1 MVIYFRNSD
10 FGDLATFVAGIPK
23 EMRKRADKVEDD
35 MGEYGA
41 NLMRQYI
48 RTRGTGYRGH
58 TGRIET
64 GTMLRAVRVRRD
76 SSGQGVRWGWS
87 RGSKKYFGYQEYGF
101 TVRSKATDYAS
112 RKDVVPMHAL
122 MDSWFLTR
130 QKFVREINRELRRGY
145 RRGSR

>member
-1 MVIYFRNSD
+1 MVIYFRGSD
-10 FGDLATFVAGIPK
+10 FGDLSNMIAAIPK
-23 EMRKRADKVEDD
+23 EMRRRSDKVTQD

-41 NLMRQYI
+41 NLMRQFI

-64 GTMLRAVRVRRD
+64 GAMLRAVRVRRD
-76 SSGQGVRWGWS
+76 SDGRGVRWGWS

-101 TVRSKATDYAS
+101 TVKSRQSDYAS
-112 RKDVVPMHAL
+112 RKDVAPMHAL

-130 QKFVREINRELRRGY
+130 QHFVREINRELRKGY
-145 RRGSR
+145 RRGR